1 MITHSYFGDRVMKK
15 THLKHSVQL
24 FLLLV
29 ASSFALSSCATPP
42 PACGGPTTRDLH
54 AAVNQVKNSL
64 EYNGCEAH
72 FDRFYDD
79 LLRIAEGDPRPENK
93 RLFSEFLVWSADEG
107 LLSQRQAKDYYNRY
121 FNVKFM
127 TLQGDYNNCSHT
139 CPARGRIMR
148 DMEREL
154 SDKERGLLKVS
165 LDNDGYYRADELYQE
180 MELVL
185 EATCSACAAGR

>member
-1 MITHSYFGDRVMKK
+1 MNKQILT
-15 THLKHSVQL
+15 L
-24 FLLLV
+24 FMVSAL
-29 ASSFALSSCATPP
+29 ALSGCAKAP
-42 PACGGPTTRDLH
+42 PACGSPTTNNLN
-54 AAVNQVKNSL
+54 AAVDQVKYSL
-64 EYNGCEAH
+64 ESNGCAAH
-72 FDRFYDD
+72 FDRYYDD
-79 LLRIAEGDPRPENK
+79 LLRIAEGDPKPENK

-139 CPARGRIMR
+139 CPARNRIML

-180 MELVL
+180 VELVL
-185 EATCSACAAGR
+185 EATCTACAAGK